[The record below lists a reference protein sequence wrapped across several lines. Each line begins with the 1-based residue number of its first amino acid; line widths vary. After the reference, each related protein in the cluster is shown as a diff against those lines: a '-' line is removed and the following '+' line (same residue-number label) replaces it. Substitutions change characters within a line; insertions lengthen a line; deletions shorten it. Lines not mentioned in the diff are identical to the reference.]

1 MHTLFRR
8 IYVHGNYLLMLSEIK
23 TPRQL
28 GYRDSPIG
36 ILKAVSAMYTTVIT
50 RDT

>member
-1 MHTLFRR
+1 M
-8 IYVHGNYLLMLSEIK
+8 HGNYLLMLSEIK

-28 GYRDSPIG
+28 GYRGSPID
-36 ILKAVSAMYTTVIT
+36 ILLKAVSAMYTTVIT